1 MTVRQLNRRLLEV
14 THLAQQL
21 AARLQDTTAP
31 EDSTHHDR
39 SRTWCD
45 TREDYAFAGHCRS
58 ALAPTER
65 AARRRDLIPPHP
77 NPNPQ
82 PPNHKLTMK
91 HQRSN
96 GLCFRHCAACAAKQA
111 KATLKLQQLAMSAYP
126 TDYPTEDLTA
136 RAVDHGALDGDTL
149 AQFIWNEVGDA
160 EGSVED
166 AARMI
171 NTSVEELSAVARKLM
186 DHCPAVSV

>member
-1 MTVRQLNRRLLEV
+1 
-14 THLAQQL
+14 
-21 AARLQDTTAP
+21 
-31 EDSTHHDR
+31 
-39 SRTWCD
+39 
-45 TREDYAFAGHCRS
+45 
-58 ALAPTER
+58 
-65 AARRRDLIPPHP
+65 
-77 NPNPQ
+77 
-82 PPNHKLTMK
+82 MK

-111 KATLKLQQLAMSAYP
+111 KATLKLQQLAMSAYYHP
-126 TDYPTEDLTA
+126 NDYPTEDLTA
-136 RAVDHGALDGDTL
+136 RAVEHGALDGDTL